1 MPSASCAGASAFSGS
16 TLTRTTAVR
25 MCASLTVTVGGQLM
39 ETSAA
44 PAITIASSPG
54 FTPRLLGDQ
63 GGQAR
68 EDFAAYRGLG
78 GYQPLAD
85 ADELLA

>member
-1 MPSASCAGASAFSGS
+1 
-16 TLTRTTAVR
+16 
-25 MCASLTVTVGGQLM
+25 M

-63 GGQAR
+63 GDQAR
-68 EDFAAYRGLG
+68 EDIAAYRGLD
-78 GYQPLAD
+78 GYQPLVG
-85 ADELLA
+85 ADELLGEVESAGLLGRGGAGFPQEDADG